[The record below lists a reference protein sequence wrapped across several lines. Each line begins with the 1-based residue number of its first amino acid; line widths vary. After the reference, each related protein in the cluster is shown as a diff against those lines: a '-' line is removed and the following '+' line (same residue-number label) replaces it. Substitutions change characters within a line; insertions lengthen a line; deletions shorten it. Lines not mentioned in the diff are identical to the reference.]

1 MLLPH
6 RRYGRFRGEFVSSYQ
21 LIYVVI
27 INMGMDPFT
36 SYFDVHQGYKVL
48 THCHISK
55 ISKVNICPYS
65 CGIGSLLQTR
75 TRAGEENPLCLKEVS
90 ERQAPLHRREAWVG
104 EHHPWPRDVC
114 GLIQV

>member
-36 SYFDVHQGYKVL
+36 SYFDVHQGYKVF
-48 THCHISK
+48 
-55 ISKVNICPYS
+55 
-65 CGIGSLLQTR
+65 
-75 TRAGEENPLCLKEVS
+75 
-90 ERQAPLHRREAWVG
+90 
-104 EHHPWPRDVC
+104 
-114 GLIQV
+114 